1 MRVGRQPRRTDL
13 GYDRLMTRSA
23 TLHAYTYADYL
34 AHEAASNVKHEYL
47 EGEIYA
53 MAGGSPA
60 HAELSLA
67 VGAALRAQLQDKPC
81 RVFSSDLRFRVGA
94 TGLTTYPD
102 VTVVCGA
109 LERDKEGHDT
119 VLNPKV
125 LVEVLSDSTER
136 YDRGEKF
143 EHYKQIPSLDEYVLL
158 SQKEAHLETWRRE
171 GGSWHRRE
179 VRSGERLTLES
190 IECELVVDALYQGVF
205 DE

>member
-1 MRVGRQPRRTDL
+1 MRVGRQPRRTDF

-34 AHEAASNVKHEYL
+34 AREAASNVKHEYL

-60 HAELSLA
+60 RAELSLA
-67 VGAALRAQLQDKPC
+67 VGAALRAQLQDTQC
-81 RVFSSDLRFRVGA
+81 RVFSSDLRVRVSA
-94 TGLTTYPD
+94 TGLATYPD

-109 LERDKEGHDT
+109 LERDKDGHDT

-125 LVEVLSDSTER
+125 LVEVSSDSTER

-171 GGSWHRRE
+171 DGSWRRRE
-179 VRSGERLTLES
+179 ARSGGAPHTR
-190 IECELVVDALYQGVF
+190 VD
-205 DE
+205 